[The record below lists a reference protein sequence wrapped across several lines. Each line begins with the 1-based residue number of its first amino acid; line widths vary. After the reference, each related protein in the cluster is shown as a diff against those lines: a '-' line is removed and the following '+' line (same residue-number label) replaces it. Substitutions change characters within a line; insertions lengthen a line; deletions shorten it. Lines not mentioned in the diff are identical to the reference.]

1 MKMENVLEKQMFD
14 YFTQLNEQE
23 KKSIV
28 QMLKVFLS
36 GRSKKSKPISIEQY
50 NLEIDEAMEEV
61 KRGEVYTHE
70 EVVKMSEKW

>member
-1 MKMENVLEKQMFD
+1 MENVLEKQMFN
-14 YFTQLNEQE
+14 YFTPLNEQE

-36 GRSKKSKPISIEQY
+36 GRSKNSKPISIEQY
-50 NLEIDEAMEEV
+50 NLEIDETMQEV
-61 KRGEVYTHE
+61 KRGKVYTHE